1 MVRTSLSNTRANAR
15 GVCPGETRERS
26 SRYRNGRFSTQNFVW
41 AGSDGPPSTRSSRV
55 HAVDRASRCWTQG
68 EAERQSPGSAVD
80 STLLPL
86 PSSGGLRPTTE
97 YPWHT
102 VVSFEIFEAQWKKIW
117 IRARKGSSNAL
128 RQRERIT
135 LPSDCRSFAPS
146 ARRKNC
152 DSIAPCADAKLP
164 RGSIDSGTIPEARTR
179 CSSELGVKLAPRTPK
194 AGYSKLTFWHTDG
207 TKNGEPANANLGP
220 SGWGF
225 FLKLEQELTAD
236 GRLIGI
242 ARYGRSFNDSAA
254 YKQLASGHLLLYD
267 PSFIGR
273 IRNDLVGI
281 AFNWAEVPVSAARSE
296 YNVEAFYRFPIF
308 PSVDMTLSYQSVIN
322 PALDRDNDHASVF
335 SLRLRTTF

>member
-1 MVRTSLSNTRANAR
+1 
-15 GVCPGETRERS
+15 
-26 SRYRNGRFSTQNFVW
+26 
-41 AGSDGPPSTRSSRV
+41 
-55 HAVDRASRCWTQG
+55 
-68 EAERQSPGSAVD
+68 
-80 STLLPL
+80 
-86 PSSGGLRPTTE
+86 
-97 YPWHT
+97 
-102 VVSFEIFEAQWKKIW
+102 
-117 IRARKGSSNAL
+117 
-128 RQRERIT
+128 
-135 LPSDCRSFAPS
+135 
-146 ARRKNC
+146 
-152 DSIAPCADAKLP
+152 
-164 RGSIDSGTIPEARTR
+164 
-179 CSSELGVKLAPRTPK
+179 VKLAPRTPK

-207 TKNGEPANANLGP
+207 TKNGEPANASLGP

-242 ARYGRSFNDSAA
+242 VRYGRSYDDSAA
-254 YKQLASGHLLLYD
+254 YKQLASAHLLFYD
-267 PSFIGR
+267 PHFIGH